1 MSKPCT
7 CSISMYVQNLLTAHA
22 FVVVW
27 RLVCSFCHPSL
38 TSYGVSYFLMPYS
51 LWLTPFKGW
60 ALLDCRLFFL
70 QPTLLPLPRSC
81 PHFLPYHFAILVVMF
96 FDLSLLDLFGPAAY
110 SSLNDLIWSFGL
122 CITLLVGSFV
132 PFISFWASLAHQ
144 LSLALFSNSAFLW
157 GLPMGLLLL
166 SLRAPLGLFP
176 SSRPIC
182 LFYGPM
188 IHYSCHFNLMVFLS
202 TLI

>member
-1 MSKPCT
+1 MSKPCACFT
-7 CSISMYVQNLLTAHA
+7 FVYVQNLPAAHA
-22 FVVVW
+22 FTMVW

-38 TSYGVSYFLMPYS
+38 TSYGVSYFLIPHS
-51 LWLTPFKGW
+51 LWPTPFKGW

-132 PFISFWASLAHQ
+132 PLFPFGHPWPTSFPWPFFLTLHSYGACPWVCYFSL
-144 LSLALFSNSAFLW
+144 F
-157 GLPMGLLLL
+157 GLL
-166 SLRAPLGLFP
+166 
-176 SSRPIC
+176 
-182 LFYGPM
+182 
-188 IHYSCHFNLMVFLS
+188 
-202 TLI
+202 

>member
-1 MSKPCT
+1 MSKNPIIGFLLSPPPDHTLLPLTYNPPLPILAEYRLVMSKPCACFT
-7 CSISMYVQNLLTAHA
+7 FVYVQNLPAAHA
-22 FVVVW
+22 FTMVW

-38 TSYGVSYFLMPYS
+38 TSYGVSYFLIPHS
-51 LWLTPFKGW
+51 LWPTPFKGW

-96 FDLSLLDLFGPAAY
+96 FDLSLLDLFGPTAY

-132 PFISFWASLAHQ
+132 PFISFWASLAH
-144 LSLALFSNSAFLW
+144 
-157 GLPMGLLLL
+157 
-166 SLRAPLGLFP
+166 
-176 SSRPIC
+176 
-182 LFYGPM
+182 
-188 IHYSCHFNLMVFLS
+188 
-202 TLI
+202 